1 MYSRARSTNSIACG
15 SCSPLYAF
23 RGSSI
28 NHTGWFT
35 LLAEEQQ
42 KVTLMKAASALA
54 KPIQARLVPQVQ
66 QAIGKLGATAKKW
79 HPMAIKLLG
88 ASDDL
93 EEFRKAVRYY
103 GNLSSWIS
111 NRVTP
116 DRFQQLATALG
127 DTALLP
133 LVQQYAEA
141 SEKAQ
146 SFVVQRIDMVA
157 V

>member
-103 GNLSSWIS
+103 GNL
-111 NRVTP
+111 TP